1 MIPSSTRSLQTIV
14 LGLVVVGLI
23 ALALSGYLAP
33 LTGTILQPL
42 VSAQTWIASRY
53 QAVQNAL
60 SAPQDVTRLRME
72 LELLEAEN
80 ARLEAQIIE
89 LNQQLEETRVLSALL
104 DFVYDHPQNRHLA
117 ARVIGRDP
125 SAFMQ
130 YVFINRG
137 SDDGLRRGMPVVT
150 QHGLVGRIA
159 AVSSSA
165 ARVQLI
171 TDPASRINVVLE
183 DSRAAGILV
192 GQITAEVS
200 LDRIPQDADVKV
212 GELILTSGLGG
223 NYPPNIVVGQV
234 TGVRSRDY
242 DIFKQASVQP
252 IVDFS
257 QLDIVLVIT
266 NFQPVDI
273 SPLQPTD

>member
-1 MIPSSTRSLQTIV
+1 
-14 LGLVVVGLI
+14 
-23 ALALSGYLAP
+23 
-33 LTGTILQPL
+33 
-42 VSAQTWIASRY
+42 
-53 QAVQNAL
+53 
-60 SAPQDVTRLRME
+60 
-72 LELLEAEN
+72 
-80 ARLEAQIIE
+80 
-89 LNQQLEETRVLSALL
+89 
-104 DFVYDHPQNRHLA
+104 
-117 ARVIGRDP
+117 
-125 SAFMQ
+125 MQ